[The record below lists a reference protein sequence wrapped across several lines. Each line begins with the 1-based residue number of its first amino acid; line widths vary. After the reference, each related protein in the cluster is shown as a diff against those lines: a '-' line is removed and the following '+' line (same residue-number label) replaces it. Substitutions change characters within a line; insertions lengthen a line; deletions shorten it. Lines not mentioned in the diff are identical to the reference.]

1 MSRALRLPRLRLPW
15 RRADADPAAGSAL
28 GAGTAQPIAGGTFRA
43 LRHRNYRLFFI
54 GQSISLSGTWMQT
67 VAQAWLVLELT
78 DSKEALGTVV
88 MLQFLPI
95 TLLVLLGG
103 VIADRV
109 PKRDFIVLTQS
120 LAMLQSA
127 ALALLVWT
135 GYVELWHVYILAAVL
150 GLANAFD
157 QPTRQAFIV
166 EMVGKDDL
174 INAVALNSGLFNAAR
189 LIGPAVGGVV
199 ISAFGVKVAFLI
211 NAVSFIPVITGLFL
225 MDKSRLYSSGDRGD
239 APLDALGELRV
250 GLAYAFRTPAALLIV
265 IIGFFIGMFGFN
277 FIVVLP
283 LVTRYIL
290 HRGSTELGFLN
301 AALGLGALVSAL
313 LLAGRRTARRSTM
326 FFGGALFAVLLAA
339 VGLSQWFPVTLLA
352 LLMLGVVNTA
362 FSATANTSLQLSTPD
377 HLRGRVMGIWML
389 LFAGST
395 PVGGYLTGFI
405 SQRLGVATAVEFNAL
420 MCGLGVT
427 LAFFYYVSRREAIEA
442 RRTEDAGSPAA

>member
-15 RRADADPAAGSAL
+15 RRADADPVAGAAL
-28 GAGTAQPIAGGTFRA
+28 GAGAAQSSARGTFRA

-120 LAMLQSA
+120 LAMLQAA

-135 GYVELWHVYILAAVL
+135 GYVELWHVYILAVVL

-199 ISAFGVKVAFLI
+199 ISAFGVKTAFLI
-211 NAVSFIPVITGLFL
+211 NAISFIPVIAGLL
-225 MDKSRLYSSGDRGD
+225 LIDKSRLYSAGDRGN
-239 APLDALGELRV
+239 APLNALGELRE

-290 HRGSTELGFLN
+290 DRGSTELGFLN

-313 LLAGRRTARRSTM
+313 LLAGRRTAQRSTM
-326 FFGGALFAVLLAA
+326 FLGGALFALLLAA
-339 VGLSQWFPVTLLA
+339 VGLSRWFPVTLLT
-352 LLMLGVVNTA
+352 LLFLGLVNTA

-395 PVGGYLTGFI
+395 PIGGYLTGFI
-405 SQRLGVATAVEFNAL
+405 GQRLGVATAVELNAV

-427 LAFFYYVSRREAIEA
+427 LAFLYYISHREAIEA
-442 RRTEDAGSPAA
+442 RRTGGARGPAM

>member
-15 RRADADPAAGSAL
+15 RPRRGDPPVGAVTPGL
-28 GAGTAQPIAGGTFRA
+28 GAGPIPRETFRA
-43 LRHRNYRLFFI
+43 LRHRNYRLFFA

-67 VAQAWLVLELT
+67 VAQAWLVLQLT

-95 TLLVLLGG
+95 TILVLFGG

-120 LAMLQSA
+120 LAMLQAA
-127 ALALLVWT
+127 ALAFLVWT
-135 GYVELWHVYILAAVL
+135 GWVELWHVYVLAVML

-166 EMVGKDDL
+166 EMVGKEDL
-174 INAVALNSGLFNAAR
+174 LNAVALNSGLFNAAR
-189 LIGPAVGGVV
+189 LIGPAIGGAV
-199 ISAFGVKVAFLI
+199 ISAAGVKAAFTI
-211 NAVSFIPVITGLFL
+211 NALSFIPVITGLL
-225 MDKSRLYSSGDRGD
+225 MMDKSQLMTAKDGAK
-239 APLDALGELRV
+239 APINALAEV
-250 GLAYAFRTPAALLIV
+250 KEGLAYALRTPAAFLIV
-265 IIGFFIGMFGFN
+265 IIAFFIGMFGYN

-283 LVTRYIL
+283 LVTRYVL
-290 HRGSTELGFLN
+290 GRGSTELGFLN

-313 LLAGRRTARRSTM
+313 FLAGSRRAARPVM
-326 FFGGALFAVLLAA
+326 FTGGALFAVLLAA
-339 VGLSQWFPVTLLA
+339 VGLSRWFPVTLLA
-352 LLMLGVVNTA
+352 LLLLGLVNTA

-395 PVGGYLTGFI
+395 PFGGYLTGFLA
-405 SQRLGVATAVEFNAL
+405 QRLGVATAVEFNAA
-420 MCGLGVT
+420 MCGLGVA
-427 LAFFYYVSRREAIEA
+427 LALAYYLSHR
-442 RRTEDAGSPAA
+442 DAVELPAAHGHAI

>member
-15 RRADADPAAGSAL
+15 RRRAADPPAEAAV
-28 GAGTAQPIAGGTFRA
+28 GAAAAASTAGGTFRA

-67 VAQAWLVLELT
+67 VGQAWLVLQLT

-95 TLLVLLGG
+95 TLLVLFGG

-120 LAMLQSA
+120 LAMLQAA

-135 GYVELWHVYILAAVL
+135 GYVELWHVYILAMVL

-189 LIGPAVGGVV
+189 LIGPAIGGVV
-199 ISAFGVKVAFLI
+199 ISAFGLKTAFLL
-211 NAVSFIPVITGLFL
+211 NAISFIPVITGLLL
-225 MDKSRLYSSGDRGD
+225 MDKTRLYSSGDRGA
-239 APLDALGELRV
+239 APLNALAEVRE

-290 HRGSTELGFLN
+290 ERGSAELGFLN

-326 FFGGALFAVLLAA
+326 FLGGAFFALLLAA
-339 VGLSQWFPVTLLA
+339 VGLSRWFPATLMA
-352 LLMLGVVNTA
+352 LFFLGLVNTA

-395 PVGGYLTGFI
+395 PIGGYATGFI
-405 SQRLGVATAVEFNAL
+405 AQRLGVATAVEFNAA

-427 LAFFYYVSRREAIEA
+427 LAFFYYLSRREAIEA
-442 RRTEDAGSPAA
+442 RPAEGARSPVA